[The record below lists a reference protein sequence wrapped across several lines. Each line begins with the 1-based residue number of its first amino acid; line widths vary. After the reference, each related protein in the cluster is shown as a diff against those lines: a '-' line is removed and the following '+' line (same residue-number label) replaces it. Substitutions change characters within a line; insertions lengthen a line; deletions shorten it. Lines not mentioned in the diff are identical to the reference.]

1 MPLQLRAL
9 LLPILIATGTS
20 QAQQWQ
26 WAEPGSGAANA
37 YGTAITTDAQGN
49 VVVAGTYNSTIG
61 FEGQLLSSP
70 NEDGIFL
77 AKFTS
82 TGTLLWLHIVANG
95 TGITV
100 RGVTCDD
107 AGDIALVGMYQ
118 GSVAFIPGQLGTT
131 LTSAGSFDVFVAAY
145 DAAGSPLWANS
156 IGGPGYDYGASICHD
171 GYSNFFVT
179 GDLHET
185 AFNLSSSKVFVTK
198 FAYNGTEFW
207 TNTSADYGV
216 QHLGDGICANDAGEL
231 CITGEFFNS
240 ITFGG
245 VTLDAGN
252 PEAQIYVAKLNS
264 DGLPIWA
271 QKAGAGGYG
280 FGESVGMDADGNA
293 YVTGTYRGT
302 IAMGDLT
309 LPGPGD
315 MSYDVFVAKCAS
327 TDGTFQWAVRGD
339 GPSSDGAK
347 GIRVDAAGN
356 SYINGAYAD
365 TWTFGSTTLETN
377 GGVDG
382 YVAKVSPDGEPL
394 WAKDFG
400 GPTGESIGDLAL
412 HGTDIFVTGS
422 FQVSIAFDPGPT
434 LNGQQVVRDVFV
446 ARLTDQASG
455 IEEVERAQLVLYPVP
470 AVDRVQV
477 LGLRSAA
484 PYTVIDGQGRVVL
497 TGRMTGERGVVVGA
511 LPKGAYVLCLTADN
525 GLPAQRL
532 RFVKD

>member
-231 CITGEFFNS
+231 CGLIAAPRL
-240 ITFGG
+240 GG
-245 VTLDAGN
+245 SDDFDTMV
-252 PEAQIYVAKLNS
+252 KLYKS
-264 DGLPIWA
+264 QDI
-271 QKAGAGGYG
+271 GAMAT
-280 FGESVGMDADGNA
+280 E
-293 YVTGTYRGT
+293 
-302 IAMGDLT
+302 AMGDEFK
-309 LPGPGD
+309 D
-315 MSYDVFVAKCAS
+315 
-327 TDGTFQWAVRGD
+327 
-339 GPSSDGAK
+339 
-347 GIRVDAAGN
+347 
-356 SYINGAYAD
+356 YAD
-365 TWTFGSTTLETN
+365 LMLNNRNANWIP
-377 GGVDG
+377 
-382 YVAKVSPDGEPL
+382 K
-394 WAKDFG
+394 
-400 GPTGESIGDLAL
+400 IGK
-412 HGTDIFVTGS
+412 
-422 FQVSIAFDPGPT
+422 QMRERPT
-434 LNGQQVVRDVFV
+434 LFAVGAGHLGGEKGVVR
-446 ARLTDQASG
+446 
-455 IEEVERAQLVLYPVP
+455 
-470 AVDRVQV
+470 
-477 LGLRSAA
+477 
-484 PYTVIDGQGRVVL
+484 
-497 TGRMTGERGVVVGA
+497 
-511 LPKGAYVLCLTADN
+511 
-525 GLPAQRL
+525 RL
-532 RFVKD
+532 RLAGWTVEPVRF